1 MKLVLLLVL
10 TINKLISN
18 FGYLNRFSFY
28 KNRGFIHK
36 EIGVK
41 TFLWNFGKS
50 NEPTDNNR
58 NGNNSKK
65 WKFLSDR
72 QQPLYISNI
81 LRLSVEEVK
90 KSLAAN
96 PRSLLEIS
104 FPENRKS
111 DISALESF
119 TTNRDFAK
127 NFVSFFSR
135 VYGNKLWLLLPD
147 QRESVN
153 AVSDWGVQNEFTLTS
168 IDTALKR
175 IQARAYQIPELM
187 VVVNPG
193 FNVEEWIK
201 LAKVGN
207 LLIDQMPSIIIINGN
222 LDRLRNGY
230 YPVIFYPELA
240 RVAKSFY
247 VDFQPALVLRPIAID
262 GDWSAAYLIKT
273 VQESNWQLWVRNK
286 ENSYLLERSFVKE
299 PPPQEVWRVAKSIY
313 LL

>member
-96 PRSLLEIS
+96 PHSLLEI
-104 FPENRKS
+104 
-111 DISALESF
+111 
-119 TTNRDFAK
+119 
-127 NFVSFFSR
+127 
-135 VYGNKLWLLLPD
+135 
-147 QRESVN
+147 Q
-153 AVSDWGVQNEFTLTS
+153 
-168 IDTALKR
+168 
-175 IQARAYQIPELM
+175 
-187 VVVNPG
+187 
-193 FNVEEWIK
+193 
-201 LAKVGN
+201 
-207 LLIDQMPSIIIINGN
+207 
-222 LDRLRNGY
+222 
-230 YPVIFYPELA
+230 
-240 RVAKSFY
+240 
-247 VDFQPALVLRPIAID
+247 
-262 GDWSAAYLIKT
+262 KT
-273 VQESNWQLWVRNK
+273 VSQISPL
-286 ENSYLLERSFVKE
+286 
-299 PPPQEVWRVAKSIY
+299 
-313 LL
+313 